1 MLKIQQFYF
10 RFIAWG
16 RFYWNAV
23 TKYQVHSPFVFQWIS
38 DVLEDQRHYYAFG
51 AIDALRT
58 KMLSSN
64 TPIQVLDYGAGP
76 SASFEN
82 QNEPTLRN
90 TTLKKIVQRAGSDAR
105 QGEML
110 FKMADLYAPKYILEL
125 GTSVG
130 LGTLYIAQGGRS
142 GAQFI
147 SLEGCPNSAEIAR
160 LNLRTL
166 GVKNVEVRAG
176 SFEQNLKKAVQDMPQ
191 LDFVYFD
198 GNHQAAPT
206 LSYFQICLDKAH
218 KDTVFIWDDVHWSQ
232 GMENA
237 WETIK
242 KHEKVTLTI
251 DCGHFA
257 CAFFNP
263 DHKIKQHFQIVP
275 SSWKPW
281 KVF

>member
-10 RFIAWG
+10 RLVAWG

-23 TKYQVHSPFVFQWIS
+23 TKYQVHSPFVFQWIT

-51 AIDALRT
+51 AIDALRA
-58 KMLSSN
+58 KMLASN
-64 TPIQVLDYGAGP
+64 TPVQVLDYGAGP
-76 SASFEN
+76 NAVLEN
-82 QNEPTLRN
+82 QQQPTQRN
-90 TTLKKIVQRAGSDAR
+90 TTLKKIVQRASSDHR

-142 GAQFI
+142 SAQFV
-147 SLEGCPNSAEIAR
+147 SLEGCPNSAEIAC

-166 GVKNVEVRAG
+166 GVKNVAIRAG

-206 LSYFQICLDKAH
+206 LSYFQVCLDKVH
-218 KDTVFIWDDVHWSQ
+218 KDSIFIWDDVHWSQ